1 METWVIVIVI
11 LVLVGFFF
19 AVAGRRFYNSF
30 ARQAREVRAWAGK
43 QDEAPV
49 SEEELKKLPEAVAR
63 YMRFSGVA
71 GKKKISFMRLR
82 HSGTFRPGSKS
93 PFLPI
98 RGEYYLTTKKP
109 SFCWYGRISLL
120 PGLTVAACDSYA
132 DGKGR
137 MRVKAM
143 SLIKIAD
150 ARSPEVGMSGFGR
163 CVAEMTLAPSFFL
176 DGSRVAWTR
185 SDAASADCLV
195 SDAGLSTAARLF
207 FHPDGSL
214 ERIEVERFYDRGGG
228 RGTIETFSGA
238 GHDVRDFGGLKLASV
253 IDGYWNLAD
262 GDLHYVHF
270 VIERVEWE

>member
-1 METWVIVIVI
+1 METWVTVIVI

-19 AVAGRRFYNSF
+19 AVAGRRFYNVF
-30 ARQAREVRAWAGK
+30 RRQAREVRAWAGK
-43 QDEAPV
+43 QDETPV
-49 SEEELKKLPEAVAR
+49 GEEELQKLPEAVAR

-71 GKKKISFMRLR
+71 GKKKISFMRLW

-98 RGEYYLTTKKP
+98 RGEYSLTTKKP
-109 SFCWYGRISLL
+109 SFCWYGKISLL
-120 PGLTVAACDSYA
+120 PGLTVAALDSYA
-132 DGKGR
+132 DGRGR

-143 SLIKIAD
+143 SLFRIAD

-176 DGSRVAWTR
+176 DGSRVTWTR

-195 SDAGLSTAARLF
+195 SDSGLSTAARLF
-207 FHPDGSL
+207 FHPDGGL
-214 ERIEVERFYDRGGG
+214 ARIEVQRFYDRGGG

-238 GHDVRDFGGLKLASV
+238 GRDVRDFGGLKLASV
-253 IDGYWNLAD
+253 VDGYWHLAD

>member
-1 METWVIVIVI
+1 METWVIVIF
-11 LVLVGFFF
+11 LLALAGFFF
-19 AVAGRRFYNSF
+19 AVAGRRFYSSF
-30 ARQAREVRAWAGK
+30 ARQAREVRGWAGK

-49 SEEELKKLPEAVAR
+49 SEEELKRLPEAVAR
-63 YMRFSGVA
+63 YMRFSGVV

-82 HSGTFRPGSKS
+82 HAGTFRPGAKR

-132 DGKGR
+132 DGRGR

-143 SLIKIAD
+143 SLFRIAD

-195 SDAGLSTAARLF
+195 SDSGLSTRARLF
-207 FHPDGSL
+207 FHPDGAL
-214 ERIEVERFYDRGGG
+214 ARIEVERFYDRGGG

-238 GHDVRDFGGLKLASV
+238 GRDVRDFGGLTLASV
-253 IDGYWNLAD
+253 VDGDWNLAE